1 MANEKDMIQ
10 KIKDVI
16 KIMKDTD
23 VAEIELKEG
32 DQTVRISR
40 HSQMQQFAYPPAGPM
55 TYANAPTHIGIAQAG
70 AAQGAA
76 QSADSGKE
84 TRTGTTP
91 ALPPGHQVRSPMV
104 GTMYTSPSPGAKT
117 FVDIGQKIEA
127 GDVLCIIEAMK
138 MLNHIEAD
146 KSGTLAARLVE
157 NGQPVEFD
165 QPLFVIA

>member
-32 DQTVRISR
+32 DQSVRISR
-40 HSQMQQFAYPPAGPM
+40 HSQLPAYANPPGPVMGYAAAPAPVPGSGSTADATHHPANKEAKASNAPPA
-55 TYANAPTHIGIAQAG
+55 
-70 AAQGAA
+70 
-76 QSADSGKE
+76 
-84 TRTGTTP
+84 
-91 ALPPGHQVRSPMV
+91 GHQVRSPMV
-104 GTMYTSPSPGAKT
+104 GTMYTSPSPGAKS
-117 FVDIGQKIEA
+117 FVDIGQKIAA

-146 KSGTLAARLVE
+146 KSGTLVARLVE

-165 QPLFVIA
+165 QPLFVIS

>member
-32 DQTVRISR
+32 DQSVRISR
-40 HSQMQQFAYPPAGPM
+40 HSQMQQLQQFACPPAGSM
-55 TYANAPTHIGIAQAG
+55 TYANPPMPTGV
-70 AAQGAA
+70 AQGAA
-76 QSADSGKE
+76 QSADASPKE
-84 TRTGTTP
+84 TRAGTSP

-104 GTMYTSPSPGAKT
+104 GTMYTSPTPGAKA